1 MLIPKIVAFGV
12 TVGVAVGVRV
22 AVRVGVWVGVAVGV
36 RVGVGVGV
44 CVAVSPSRW
53 AYWLEWLYLWERD
66 KHMASRAARKHGS
79 LLLFEG

>member
-1 MLIPKIVAFGV
+1 MRAAIN
-12 TVGVAVGVRV
+12 VGVDVD
-22 AVRVGVWVGVAVGV
+22 VGV

-53 AYWLEWLYLWERD
+53 AYWLELLYLWERD

-79 LLLFEG
+79 LVLFEG